1 MPDLIFP
8 LTIGTALVV
17 FALAGG
23 IIRLRLV
30 DGRPLY
36 DAAVT
41 VVALLPA
48 LVVLVFYLAELG
60 GVSYPVSIGATALVG
75 AATVLFTAAVDAWAV
90 RVENKG
96 KETGEV
102 S

>member
-1 MPDLIFP
+1 MPDMISP
-8 LTIGTALVV
+8 LSLGTSLLV

-30 DGRPLY
+30 DGRPLH

-60 GVSYPVSIGATALVG
+60 GESYPVSIGAAALVG

-90 RVENKG
+90 RMENKG

>member
-1 MPDLIFP
+1 MTDLISP
-8 LTIGTALVV
+8 LSLGTALVV
-17 FALAGG
+17 CALAGG
-23 IIRLRLV
+23 IIRHRLV

-48 LVVLVFYLAELG
+48 LVVLVFYLAELRG
-60 GVSYPVSIGATALVG
+60 ESYPVSIGAAALVG
-75 AATVLFTAAVDAWAV
+75 AATGLFTAAVDAWAV

-96 KETGEV
+96 KETREV

>member
-1 MPDLIFP
+1 MPDLISPIP
-8 LTIGTALVV
+8 LNTALVV
-17 FALAGG
+17 CALAGG

-30 DGRPLY
+30 DGRPLH

-75 AATVLFTAAVDAWAV
+75 AATVLFTAAVDAWAL
-90 RVENKG
+90 RIKNKG

>member
-1 MPDLIFP
+1 MPDLISP

-48 LVVLVFYLAELG
+48 HVVLVFYLAELG
-60 GVSYPVSIGATALVG
+60 GAPYPVSIGATALVG

-90 RVENKG
+90 RLENKG